1 MYKNSDRSEND
12 GATDIIADSL
22 HINHIFAVSCS
33 DQSTAVLCACLFVYL
48 CIWDTL
54 FIFKT
59 RIYVQCEAINSV
71 YHRIEHDCNC

>member
-1 MYKNSDRSEND
+1 MCKNSDRGEND

-48 CIWDTL
+48 EYSL
-54 FIFKT
+54 FSKLEFMSNAK
-59 RIYVQCEAINSV
+59 
-71 YHRIEHDCNC
+71 